1 MGGNSLARISHR
13 WENEY
18 LNLNQQGDSGMIT
31 FSKQQLKI
39 PRLQRP
45 VYLVTAGQSKYD
57 RAFPDK
63 RTEELCIDAF
73 TMAAKLL
80 DISPAELKRS
90 IHSCYY
96 GHFADHFGDQL
107 LGESVI
113 HDRLGLDP
121 LGNVGVKTGGATGGS
136 TLWEGLK
143 AVASGYSDC
152 VLVMGWERMDEVPT
166 DEGNF
171 LISCAADKDWE
182 SPLGHIYTGYYAVMA
197 QRYWQ
202 IFGKSEE
209 SFRRTLAEIAV
220 KHHGYARFNP
230 FAQSPMKITVDDV
243 LNSPVVA
250 YPLRA
255 LDCCLMSVG
264 AACAILCDEETA
276 TQLTANS
283 KNKPLRIYVAAGSHT
298 LRPADRLDMAIP
310 LLPNETADQYK
321 DLGERFPGGDRYPGF
336 TGFLAARIAA
346 YYGYGMAGITDPT
359 EDLDLVELH
368 DAFTISDVQTYED
381 IGIRP
386 YGYGRDY
393 VESGDCYHINPHT
406 GEPGKLP
413 SNLSGGL
420 IGCMHSVGA
429 TGIMQT
435 FEVASHI
442 WNRWEELHGDD
453 KLWQKFDRV
462 KPEDWT
468 NLQVKGA
475 KRGMAI
481 SHAGVGSHVTSTI
494 LMDPDHLIKKDA

>member
-1 MGGNSLARISHR
+1 
-13 WENEY
+13 
-18 LNLNQQGDSGMIT
+18 MIR

-39 PRLQRP
+39 PQLQRP
-45 VYLVTAGQSKYD
+45 VYLVTAGQSKFD
-57 RAFPDK
+57 RAFPKK
-63 RTEELCIDAF
+63 RTEELCVEAF
-73 TMAAKLL
+73 VMAAQLL
-80 DISPAELKRS
+80 DMAPAELKKS

-107 LGESVI
+107 LGEAVI

-136 TLWEGLK
+136 TIWEAVK

-152 VLVMGWERMDEVPT
+152 VLAMGWERMDEVPT

-202 IFGKSEE
+202 IFGKAEE
-209 SFRRTLAEIAV
+209 SFRRTLAEISV

-230 FAQSPMKITVDDV
+230 FAQAPMKITVEDV
-243 LNSPVVA
+243 LASPVVA

-264 AACAILCDEETA
+264 AACAILCDEATA
-276 TQLTANS
+276 VRLTRSSA
-283 KNKPLRIYVAAGSHT
+283 NKPLRIWSAAGSHT
-298 LRPADRLDMAIP
+298 LRPADRLHMDIP
-310 LLPNETADQYK
+310 LLPHESEAQYRE
-321 DLGERFPGGDRYPGF
+321 LGDRFPGGDRYPGF
-336 TGFLAARIAA
+336 TGFLAARMAA
-346 YYGYGMAGITDPT
+346 YYGYGMAGITSPL
-359 EDLDLVELH
+359 EELDVVELH

-381 IGIRP
+381 IGLRP
-386 YGYGRDY
+386 YGQGRDY
-393 VESGDCYHINPHT
+393 VESGDCYHRNPQT

-420 IGCMHSVGA
+420 IGCMHAVGA
-429 TGIMQT
+429 TGIMQV
-435 FEVASHI
+435 FEVASHL
-442 WNRWEELHGDD
+442 WDRWGEIHGDEQRWKD
-453 KLWQKFDRV
+453 FQRE
-462 KPEDWT
+462 KPSDWT
-468 NLQVKGA
+468 DLQVRGA
-475 KRGMAI
+475 HRGMAI

-494 LMDPDHLIKKDA
+494 LMDPDHLLKKDA

>member
-1 MGGNSLARISHR
+1 
-13 WENEY
+13 
-18 LNLNQQGDSGMIT
+18 MIT
-31 FSKQQLKI
+31 FSRQHLKI

-45 VYLVTAGQSKYD
+45 VYLVAAGQSKFD
-57 RAFPDK
+57 RAIPDK

-73 TMAAKLL
+73 VMAATMIGKTP
-80 DISPAELKRS
+80 SELKQY

-107 LGESVI
+107 LGEAVI

-121 LGNVGVKTGGATGGS
+121 MGNVGIKTGGATGGS
-136 TLWEGLK
+136 ALWEGMK

-152 VLVMGWERMDEVPT
+152 VLVLGWERMDEVPT

-202 IFGKSEE
+202 VFGKSED
-209 SFRRTLAEIAV
+209 SFRQTLAEISV

-230 FAQSPMKITVDDV
+230 FAQSPMKISVEDV
-243 LNSPVVA
+243 LQSPVVA

-264 AACAILCDEETA
+264 AACAILCDEQTA
-276 TQLTANS
+276 VQLTGGS
-283 KNKPLRIYVAAGSHT
+283 RNKPLRIWVSAGSHS
-298 LRPADRLDMAIP
+298 LRPADRMDMEIP
-310 LLPNETADQYK
+310 LLPNETSEQYR
-321 DLGERFPGGDRYPGF
+321 DLGKRFPGADRYPGF
-336 TGFLAARIAA
+336 TGFLAARMAA
-346 YYGYGMAGITDPT
+346 YYGYGMAGIHDPA

-386 YGYGRDY
+386 YGLGRTY
-393 VESGDCYHINPHT
+393 VESGDCYHTNPHT
-406 GEPGKLP
+406 GVPGKLP

-420 IGCMHSVGA
+420 IGCMHAVGA

-435 FEVASHI
+435 FEVATQL
-442 WNRWEELHGDD
+442 WNRWDEFHGSELIWHEFNREKPSD
-453 KLWQKFDRV
+453 WQS
-462 KPEDWT
+462 
-468 NLQVKGA
+468 LQVAGA
-475 KRGMAI
+475 KRGMAV
-481 SHAGVGSHVTSTI
+481 SHAGVGSHVTATI
-494 LMDPDHLIKKDA
+494 LMDPDHLLRKDD

>member
-1 MGGNSLARISHR
+1 
-13 WENEY
+13 
-18 LNLNQQGDSGMIT
+18 MIT
-31 FSKQQLKI
+31 FSRQQLKI
-39 PRLQRP
+39 PELQRP
-45 VYLVTAGQSKYD
+45 VYLVTAGQSKFD
-57 RAFPDK
+57 RAIPDM

-73 TMAAKLL
+73 RMAAHLVNL
-80 DISPAELKRS
+80 SPAELKRS

-107 LGESVI
+107 LGEAVI

-121 LGNVGVKTGGATGGS
+121 LGNVGIKTGGATGGS
-136 TLWEGLK
+136 ALWEGLK

-202 IFGKSEE
+202 VFGKSEE
-209 SFRRTLAEIAV
+209 SFRKTLAEISV

-230 FAQSPMKITVDDV
+230 FAQAPLAITIDDV
-243 LNSPVVA
+243 LKSPVVA

-264 AACAILCDEETA
+264 AACAILCDEQTA
-276 TQLTANS
+276 TQLTARS
-283 KNKPLRIYVAAGSHT
+283 SHKPLRIWVTAGSHT
-298 LRPADRLDMAIP
+298 LRPADRMAMEIP
-310 LLPNETADQYK
+310 LLPNETAQQYK
-321 DLGERFPGGDRYPGF
+321 DLNIRFPGADRYPGF
-336 TGFLAARIAA
+336 TSFLAARMAV
-346 YYGYGMAGITDPT
+346 YYSYGMTGITDPT
-359 EDLDLVELH
+359 EDLDVVELH

-381 IGIRP
+381 IGIRA
-386 YGYGRDY
+386 YGEGRDY

-406 GEPGKLP
+406 GRPGKLP

-420 IGCMHSVGA
+420 LGCMHAVGA

-435 FEVASHI
+435 FEIALHL
-442 WNRWEELHGDD
+442 WNRWGEVHGDENTW
-453 KLWQKFDRV
+453 KKFNRK
-462 KPEDWT
+462 KPDDWT
-468 NLQVKGA
+468 NLQVRGA
-475 KRGMAI
+475 RRGMAI

-494 LMDPDHLIKKDA
+494 LMDPDHLIRQH